1 VRTLNRFSRRYE
13 DRREFAV
20 ARPGWRTRSALW
32 RYGFAVLAVAVAT
45 ILIVGWRQVFTEP
58 AVAPFLAA
66 ILLTG
71 WYAGGM
77 PVVLSTALSVFA
89 YLLLSPASFLELSW
103 PLAVRLVWF
112 LAFAGL
118 AAWFSAA
125 RGRAAEGLERARA
138 ELEERVL
145 ARTAELR
152 RSQEYLLAAQR
163 LSHTGSWAWNL
174 ATGEIV
180 WSEEGIRVLGLDPNG
195 RPFSANHLDQIW
207 HPDDREFAA
216 ETIAAALHEKRSY
229 ELHVRIVRP
238 DGTIRY
244 VHCLGRPLFNEAGEP
259 VEYIGILIDVTA
271 RKRAARKLRRA
282 REQAAAARFA
292 AILDERTR
300 IARELHDTLLQGFTG
315 VGLNLVAVTNRME
328 GPPKVVAALRDVI
341 ALAQRTL
348 ENARRAIWD
357 IRPPLSAGSDF
368 VATLRAAAEEGVR
381 GTDLSLEFAVEG
393 LVATAAPEMET
404 AVFRVA
410 QEAIANVVKH
420 AAARTVRVTLTYEPT
435 RMRLAVT
442 DDGRGFVVDPDFRA
456 YGGHLG
462 LLGMQERANQA
473 RGTLTVRSSPGRGT
487 EVVLVV
493 ASSGPGT

>member
-1 VRTLNRFSRRYE
+1 
-13 DRREFAV
+13 
-20 ARPGWRTRSALW
+20 
-32 RYGFAVLAVAVAT
+32 VLAVAVAT
-45 ILIVGWRQVFTEP
+45 ILMVGWRQVFPGSP

-71 WYAGGM
+71 WYVGGV
-77 PVVLSTALSVFA
+77 PVVLATALSVLVF
-89 YLLLSPASFLELSW
+89 LLLSPASFLELSW
-103 PLAVRLVWF
+103 PLVARLVWF

-118 AAWFSAA
+118 AAWFGAA
-125 RGRAAEGLERARA
+125 RRTAAGRLEQARRELER
-138 ELEERVL
+138 RV
-145 ARTAELR
+145 AAATAELR

-163 LSHTGSWAWNL
+163 LSHTGSWAWNV

-180 WSEEGIRVLGLDPNG
+180 LSEEGNRILGLDLDEQ
-195 RPFSANHLDQIW
+195 PFSAKRLDQIW
-207 HPDDREFAA
+207 HPDDRVFAA
-216 ETIAAALHEKRSY
+216 QTIAAAQREKRSY
-229 ELHVRIVRP
+229 EIRVRIVRP

-244 VHCLGRPLFNEAGEP
+244 VRCLGRPVFPEAGEL
-259 VEYIGILIDVTA
+259 VEYIGVLMDVTA
-271 RKRAARKLRRA
+271 RKRAARRLRRA
-282 REQAAAARFA
+282 REQAAQARFA
-292 AILDERTR
+292 AMLDERTR

-315 VGLNLVAVTNRME
+315 VGLNLVAVINRMD
-328 GPPKVVAALRDVI
+328 GAPAIVAALGDVV

-348 ENARRAIWD
+348 ENARRAVWD
-357 IRPPLSAGSDF
+357 MRPVPAAGGDC

-381 GTDLSLEFAVEG
+381 GTDVRLEFIVEG
-393 LVATAAPEMET
+393 SAQPTGPDVET
-404 AVFRVA
+404 AVFRVV

-420 AAARTVRVTLTYEPT
+420 AAARTVRVVLACEPT
-435 RMRLAVT
+435 RIRLVVT